1 LILRPIC
8 LAAAI
13 ATAGCGEPPRGA
25 TAIEAS
31 SSFRGSLA
39 FQSDRD
45 GNWEIYI
52 VEADGTNL
60 KRLTNHPTADLQP
73 AWSPDGRFL
82 AFSSERT
89 GAGDIYLLDVE
100 GGSLRQ
106 LTDHPAQE
114 GAPQF
119 SRDGRFLAFEG
130 ERDGR
135 AEIYRLELATGA
147 IERVTSSLT
156 RKLGPAHSPDGTKL
170 AFMENVVLY
179 WQITVL
185 DRMSGESRAVT
196 GVGGSCRPAWS
207 PDGKLLAYVSTRA
220 TPKAEVWFREME
232 REREGKAWM
241 VRTREDAHNYDPS
254 FSPDGNALAL
264 ASSRERGPA
273 EQWDLF
279 LADVNGRKL
288 FQLTR
293 DAGNN
298 RFPDWRPVPSR

>member
-1 LILRPIC
+1 MPGLE
-8 LAAAI
+8 
-13 ATAGCGEPPRGA
+13 ATASPYRG
-25 TAIEAS
+25 T
-31 SSFRGSLA
+31 LA

-45 GNWEIYI
+45 GDWEIYT

-60 KRLTNHPTADLQP
+60 VKLTDHPAADRHP

-82 AFSSERT
+82 AFSSERS
-89 GAGDIYLLDVE
+89 GGGDIYLLDVE
-100 GGSLRQ
+100 EGTLRQ
-106 LTDHPAQE
+106 LTDHPSNE

-119 SRDGRFLAFEG
+119 RRDGRVLAFEG

-135 AEIYRLELATGA
+135 AEIYQIELESGA

-156 RKLGPAHSPDGTKL
+156 RKLGPAYSPDGEKL

-185 DRMSGESRAVT
+185 DRKSGESGGVT

-207 PDGKLLAYVSTRA
+207 PDGKLLAYVSTRG
-220 TPKAEVWFREME
+220 TPKAEIWLREME
-232 REREGKAWM
+232 RDREGQAWM
-241 VRTREDAHNYDPS
+241 VRTREDAHNYDPA

-264 ASSRERGPA
+264 ASTRERGESEA
-273 EQWDLF
+273 WDLF
-279 LADVNGRKL
+279 LVDLNGRNL
-288 FQLTR
+288 VQLTA

-298 RFPDWRPVPSR
+298 RFPDWRP